1 MKTRWQMEDERDKRA
16 QEEWR
21 ARQERL
27 ATLAASKPSSKP
39 SSTSIDAQYEATLA
53 VDFEDDGDSDRETA

>member
-1 MKTRWQMEDERDKRA
+1 MKTRWQIEDERDKRA

-27 ATLAASKPSSKP
+27 ATSKPP
-39 SSTSIDAQYEATLA
+39 SSTLIDARYEATLA
-53 VDFEDDGDSDRETA
+53 VDFEDDGDSDRETK

>member
-1 MKTRWQMEDERDKRA
+1 MKTRWQIEDERDKRA

-27 ATLAASKPSSKP
+27 ATLAASTSKP
-39 SSTSIDAQYEATLA
+39 SSIEVDSRYEATLA

>member
-27 ATLAASKPSSKP
+27 ATLAASKPSST
-39 SSTSIDAQYEATLA
+39 TSIDARYEATLA

>member
-16 QEEWR
+16 QEEWH

-27 ATLAASKPSSKP
+27 ATLVASKPSSKP
-39 SSTSIDAQYEATLA
+39 SSTSIDARYEATLA